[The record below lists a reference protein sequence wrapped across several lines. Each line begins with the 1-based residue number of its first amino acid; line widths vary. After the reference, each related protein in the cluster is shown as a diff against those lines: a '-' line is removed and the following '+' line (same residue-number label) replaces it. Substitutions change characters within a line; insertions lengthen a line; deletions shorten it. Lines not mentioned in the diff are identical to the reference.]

1 MLHKSSR
8 HSSEDALIQMVP
20 SITPPPAQFMD
31 NHSYGQDQS
40 SGQEQ
45 PLGSVP
51 EEEESDWSEVGDE
64 TPRHLLTG
72 SSRGPTWRR
81 HEAEVD
87 KDCES
92 GSEELIRRHFPRPLQ
107 IPHLQ
112 FTIHNEFLPP
122 AHTTSCPSGFK
133 NLSDSL
139 AGEIEEIYMTTTS
152 PSVKSAILIRS
163 ASLEEIP
170 LHHHMQKELRGT
182 EAMMNLHHSADEA
195 MEDLDNEII
204 HHWSS
209 DRDTVIRRLKKSAG
223 AEAEGSMASLRSAE
237 QMLNHFIHDSP
248 GHEGADLGRAGAHG
262 WAGGIPG
269 KVLNVERTQL

>member
-1 MLHKSSR
+1 MLHKSSL
-8 HSSEDALIQMVP
+8 HSSDDALVQMVP
-20 SITPPPAQFMD
+20 PIAPPPAQFMD
-31 NHSYGQDQS
+31 SHNYGQDKS

-51 EEEESDWSEVGDE
+51 EEEESDWSEVGEE
-64 TPRHLLTG
+64 TPRLMLTG
-72 SSRGPTWRR
+72 SSRGQTWRR
-81 HEAEVD
+81 HESDVD

-92 GSEELIRRHFPRPLQ
+92 GSEELVRRHFSHPLQ

-133 NLSDSL
+133 NLSDSI
-139 AGEIEEIYMTTTS
+139 AGDIEEIYVTTTS
-152 PSVKSAILIRS
+152 PSVKSAILLRS

-170 LHHHMQKELRGT
+170 LTCHHMQKELRGT

-195 MEDLDNEII
+195 MEDLDDDII

-223 AEAEGSMASLRSAE
+223 AEAEGNMASLRSAE
-237 QMLNHFIHDSP
+237 QMLNHFIHGSP
-248 GHEGADLGRAGAHG
+248 EGADLGRAGAHG